1 MVGLREQLTEEEML
15 KMKERLGITER
26 KHFQKCWEYMGSEM
40 VVAVGS
46 RSKRRGW
53 TFLPLR

>member
-26 KHFQKCWEYMGSEM
+26 KYFQKCWEYMGSEM
-40 VVAVGS
+40 VLAVGS
-46 RSKRRGW
+46 RSREEDGHF
-53 TFLPLR
+53 FL